1 MGYIVQKI
9 LNKSVYWSHHGTRYM
24 PGINADANRRK
35 IDRRRRLE
43 VQQPSEMYESV
54 YDAIGS
60 FQKRSPAM
68 VVVSPQERRGLEPA
82 AEVQSHLQIV
92 ANVLRL
98 FLIARRL
105 SEPSEV
111 EHIPARDPYVWF
123 E

>member
-24 PGINADANRRK
+24 PGINAAANRRK

-68 VVVSPQERRGLEPA
+68 VVGKSDSVGCSASPNNPPALSVNRGKCGRR
-82 AEVQSHLQIV
+82 
-92 ANVLRL
+92 
-98 FLIARRL
+98 
-105 SEPSEV
+105 
-111 EHIPARDPYVWF
+111 
-123 E
+123 